1 MAVAVGGSAVLGYMG
16 AQSQAGAAEDAA
28 NLQNQATLA
37 GIKNQRE
44 MFDILNEQNKPYR
57 EAGYGALTRINEMLP
72 TLTSPI
78 TAADIQNMP
87 GYQFEIGRAH
97 V

>member
-1 MAVAVGGSAVLGYMG
+1 MSFVAVAISASAIMGYMG
-16 AQSQAGAAEDAA
+16 AQSQASAAEDAA

-44 MFDILNEQNKPYR
+44 MFDILNEQNK
-57 EAGYGALTRINEMLP
+57 
-72 TLTSPI
+72 
-78 TAADIQNMP
+78 
-87 GYQFEIGRAH
+87 IGRAH